1 MEVFTMKDYIN
12 LLLII
17 SAVALVISIIILIV
31 RSQRRPLY
39 QFSYGKDEEIAP
51 QQRRR
56 WGLHINLNFSLPKIK
71 INLLIFQTITAAVAA
86 LTFLLIAAIKEAGS
100 PWLMLSGLF
109 FLIYL
114 VLQRINSFRRR
125 YRRRKMS
132 KILKMVFGYS
142 FWLLGFIFLTI
153 LWVIFFII

>member
-1 MEVFTMKDYIN
+1 MNTIY
-12 LLLII
+12 LII
-17 SAVALVISIIILIV
+17 SVTGSMVLLWIIILVI

-39 QFSYGKDEEIAP
+39 QFSYGEDEEIAP

-56 WGLHINLNFSLPKIK
+56 WRLHINFNFSLPKIK
-71 INLLIFQTITAAVAA
+71 INLFLFQTISSAVAA
-86 LTFLLIAAIKEAGS
+86 LTFLLIAAIKEVGS
-100 PWLMLSGLF
+100 PWLMLCGLF

-132 KILKMVFGYS
+132 KIFKMAFGHS
-142 FWLLGFIFLTI
+142 FWLWGFIFLTM